1 MMPKF
6 EYILCCSLLYT
17 YYVLHQP
24 PPTERNKPEREI
36 QTNRK
41 NTRKDNF
48 EKKRRRYRP
57 RKKREE
63 EIQSNCLIWCFL
75 FGLFVVCFSNFKHT
89 LNKKQLCIREYLV
102 LSCWESHYITH
113 SSCTEKNCWS
123 KDLLAGSNC
132 TIDIWPV
139 DTHRPV

>member
-89 LNKKQLCIREYLV
+89 LNKKQLCIRIPRSV
-102 LSCWESHYITH
+102 LLGISLYYTFIVHGKE
-113 SSCTEKNCWS
+113 
-123 KDLLAGSNC
+123 LLIERFIGRQQL
-132 TIDIWPV
+132 
-139 DTHRPV
+139 HH